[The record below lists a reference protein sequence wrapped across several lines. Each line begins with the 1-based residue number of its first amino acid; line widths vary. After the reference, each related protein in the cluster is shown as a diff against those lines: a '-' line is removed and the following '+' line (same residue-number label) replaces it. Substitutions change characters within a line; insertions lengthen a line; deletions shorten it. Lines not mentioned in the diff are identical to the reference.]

1 MAETISPRYSRIL
14 LKLSG
19 EALSG
24 NKDMGIDAQ
33 VLDQMSLS
41 IAHLVGLGVQV
52 GIVVGGGNLYRGS
65 QLQKDGLVGRVT
77 GDQMGMLA
85 TVMNGLAM
93 RDALVR
99 RNIRTRLMSAL
110 PIGTVVESYSSR
122 DAIRHLSQ
130 GEVCVFVAGTGNP
143 FFTTDTAAC
152 LRGIEIEANLIL
164 KATKV
169 DGVYNKDPSKYEDAV
184 KYLDKFSAKDQ
195 LVSPA
200 ILGTIGNCYA
210 EMGQLDK
217 AAGTLLKAA
226 DKADSQAL
234 SPIYLIQAGQL
245 FEKLG
250 KNSEAVKAYTL
261 VKEKYFNSYQSMDI
275 DKYIERAS
283 IK

>member
-1 MAETISPRYSRIL
+1 MAENSPRFSRIL

-24 NKDMGIDAQ
+24 NKEMGIDAT

-85 TVMNGLAM
+85 TVMNGLAL
-93 RDALVR
+93 RDALER
-99 RNIRTRLMSAL
+99 RNIKTRLMSA
-110 PIGTVVESYSSR
+110 ISINGVVETYSSR
-122 DAIRHLSQ
+122 DAIRHLKN

-152 LRGIEIEANLIL
+152 LRGIEIEATLIL

-169 DGVYNKDPSKYEDAV
+169 DGIYDKDPSKYDDAI
-184 KYLDKFSAKDQ
+184 KYDRLSFDDVLDR
-195 LVSPA
+195 
-200 ILGTIGNCYA
+200 
-210 EMGQLDK
+210 
-217 AAGTLLKAA
+217 
-226 DKADSQAL
+226 
-234 SPIYLIQAGQL
+234 
-245 FEKLG
+245 KLG
-250 KNSEAVKAYTL
+250 VMDLTAICLCRDHNVPLQVFDMNKPGALLAVVMGEDEGTR
-261 VKEKYFNSYQSMDI
+261 VSH
-275 DKYIERAS
+275 
-283 IK
+283 

>member
-1 MAETISPRYSRIL
+1 MSASKNPRYARIL

-19 EALSG
+19 EALAG

-99 RNIRTRLMSAL
+99 RNIKTRLMSAL
-110 PIGTVVESYSSR
+110 QIGTVVESYSSR

-169 DGVYNKDPSKYEDAV
+169 DGVYNKDPSKYDDAV
-184 KYLDKFSAKDQ
+184 KYDNLTFDQVLD
-195 LVSPA
+195 
-200 ILGTIGNCYA
+200 
-210 EMGQLDK
+210 
-217 AAGTLLKAA
+217 
-226 DKADSQAL
+226 
-234 SPIYLIQAGQL
+234 
-245 FEKLG
+245 EKLG
-250 KNSEAVKAYTL
+250 VMDLTAICLCRDHNVPLQVFDMNKSGALLSVVMGE
-261 VKEKYFNSYQSMDI
+261 KEGTHVTN
-275 DKYIERAS
+275 
-283 IK
+283 